1 MFAPQ
6 CCLESAAGDVFVR
19 YLGRAR
25 LFGGTVGVLMVICP
39 VTGKEFS
46 TGIETDEQ
54 SLDLIPTTVAQAQ
67 CPHCG
72 ANHSWSKLE
81 ARLSETGA
89 PAE

>member
-1 MFAPQ
+1 
-6 CCLESAAGDVFVR
+6 
-19 YLGRAR
+19 
-25 LFGGTVGVLMVICP
+25 MVTCP
-39 VTGKEFS
+39 ATGKEFS

-54 SLDLIPTTVAQAQ
+54 SLDLIPTTVAQAL

-72 ANHSWSKLE
+72 TDHSWSKLE